1 MEEYISQITVLK
13 DALAATGEH
22 LKETY
27 IILIAL
33 GGPSMEYESF
43 VTTITQGSTIL
54 CHFPLCVSCFW
65 IKMRIHKS
73 SLDQTSAMVN
83 VVVK

>member
-43 VTTITQGSTIL
+43 VTTITTRFDHSMSFSTL
-54 CHFPLCVSCFW
+54 CELL
-65 IKMRIHKS
+65 
-73 SLDQTSAMVN
+73 LDQDEDP
-83 VVVK
+83 